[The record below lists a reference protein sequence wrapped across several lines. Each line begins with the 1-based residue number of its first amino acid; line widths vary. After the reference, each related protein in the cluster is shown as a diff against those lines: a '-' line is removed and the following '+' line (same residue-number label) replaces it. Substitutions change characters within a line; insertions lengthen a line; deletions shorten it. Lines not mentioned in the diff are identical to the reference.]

1 MIKSLEVLNNDSISL
16 LEKNNLLLP
25 LIKSELIESKL
36 STVKI
41 TDEDRDKIKNTFIQK
56 NNFKDKKEFETF
68 IKEKSLDENELIN
81 KAIFPLKIKRYSL
94 NNFGHMVESRFI
106 KQKADLD
113 LVTYNFLRVKDR
125 NLSQELFFRLQDGES
140 DFSSLAIKFSEGIEK
155 ETNGLIG
162 PISLNQA
169 HPILKNQLLASK
181 VNKVNPPILINEF
194 WSISRLKEIKSAQL
208 NDEMKESL
216 AQQIF
221 EENIIEEAGELHG
234 KILK

>member
-1 MIKSLEVLNNDSISL
+1 MIKSLEILNNDSIAL
-16 LEKNNLLLP
+16 LEKHKLLLP

-36 STVKI
+36 STVTI
-41 TDEDRDKIKNTFIQK
+41 TDEDITNIKNTFIK
-56 NNFKDKKEFETF
+56 RNNFKDIQEFKVF
-68 IKEKSLDENELIN
+68 LKEKKLDEEELIN
-81 KAIFPLKIKRYSL
+81 KAIFPIKIKRYSL

-125 NLSQELFFRLQDGES
+125 NLSQELFFRLQDGEAS
-140 DFSSLAIKFSEGIEK
+140 FSALAIQFSEGIEK

-181 VNKVNPPILINEF
+181 VNQVNPPVLINEF
-194 WSISRLKEIKSAQL
+194 WSISRLKEIRSAQL
-208 NDEMKESL
+208 NNEMKESL

-221 EENIIEEAGELHG
+221 EENIAEEAGELHV